1 MNRKRSKSKVE
12 RTLPMMH
19 PNAAAIDVGATMH
32 MAAVRADR
40 TTEPARSFGTFTTD
54 LHRLVDWFTEC
65 GVETVVMEST
75 SVYWILIFELL
86 DARGLAVFLV
96 NTRDCESARGPDAD
110 RHAKLPIHP
119 STRPRSASRRPSAVR
134 LPSARR
140 GTGPAAIHS
149 SYSLPDRG
157 RSQGPLDQPT

>member
-19 PNAAAIDVGATMH
+19 PNAGAIDVEATMH

-65 GVETVVMEST
+65 GVETVVMRMA

-96 NTRDCESARGPDAD
+96 NTRDC
-110 RHAKLPIHP
+110 
-119 STRPRSASRRPSAVR
+119 
-134 LPSARR
+134 
-140 GTGPAAIHS
+140 
-149 SYSLPDRG
+149 
-157 RSQGPLDQPT
+157 